1 MSSHTVGAVT
11 SLLTGRINAAR
22 RHSQNWNA
30 TIDYAWAK
38 CLGGTL
44 GLYGRLVWFQRF
56 DRQVF
61 RDSPDV
67 DELRQPDASVTDL
80 LQYRANFGA
89 GWSNQKYGLGL
100 AGHYFGPRILPALEW
115 PSQGSDRI
123 KRCWQFDTYL
133 QGDLA
138 RWLPWQSSRFGLRG
152 QVRINNL
159 FGPHLPKYAN
169 DPSSAGVQPYGDWR
183 GRTYS
188 LSLTATF

>member
-1 MSSHTVGAVT
+1 
-11 SLLTGRINAAR
+11 LLTGRINAAR

-30 TIDYAWAK
+30 TLDYAWAK

-56 DRQVF
+56 DRKVF
-61 RDSPDV
+61 PDSPVV
-67 DELRQPDASVTDL
+67 DELRQPDGWVTGL
-80 LQYRANFGA
+80 LRYRANFGA
-89 GWSNQKYGLGL
+89 GWSGKDYGFGL
-100 AGHYFGPRILPALEW
+100 DGHYFGPRILPALEW

-123 KRCWQFDTYL
+123 ERCWQFDTFL
-133 QGDLA
+133 QSDLG

-159 FGPHLPKYAN
+159 FGADLPRYAN
-169 DPSSAGVQPYGDWR
+169 DPSGAGVQPYGDWR